1 MKLRAVKKSRRA
13 RIEIVPL
20 IDIMFFL
27 LATFV
32 MVSTSMIKN
41 RGIVVNLPKAA
52 SGTPQE
58 RKEFFTLTVSKEGSY
73 FIDKQPVAVDQL
85 ATSLQVIRQQN
96 VDPKVFINGDESAKV
111 ASLVA
116 ALDEVRK
123 SGITKVALETESKT
137 TETK

>member
-1 MKLRAVKKSRRA
+1 
-13 RIEIVPL
+13 
-20 IDIMFFL
+20 
-27 LATFV
+27 
-32 MVSTSMIKN
+32 MIKN

-58 RKEFFTLTVSKEGSY
+58 RIEFFTLTVSKEGSY
-73 FIDKQPVAVDQL
+73 FIDKQPVAADQL
-85 ATSLQVIRQQN
+85 AASLQVIRQQN

>member
-1 MKLRAVKKSRRA
+1 MKLKIAKKSRRA

-41 RGIVVNLPKAA
+41 RGITVNLPKAS

-58 RKEFFTLTVSKEGSY
+58 RKDFFTLTVSKDGDY
-73 FIDKQPVAVDQL
+73 FIDKQPVPAEQL
-85 ATSLQVIRQQN
+85 AQSLQTIRQQN
-96 VDPKVFINGDESAKV
+96 ADPKVFINGDESAKV
-111 ASLVA
+111 ASLVV

-123 SGITKVALETESKT
+123 SGITKVALETEAKPAESK
-137 TETK
+137 